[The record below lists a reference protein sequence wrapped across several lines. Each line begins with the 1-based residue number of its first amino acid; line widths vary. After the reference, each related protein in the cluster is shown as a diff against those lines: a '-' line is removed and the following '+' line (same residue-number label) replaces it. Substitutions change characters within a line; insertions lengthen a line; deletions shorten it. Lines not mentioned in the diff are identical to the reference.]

1 MDNILYKI
9 HLTHYIYKSRKIL
22 GHEGLRFLLEN
33 YQNRNAE
40 YFISLW
46 EHNEIEGEVVLEILE
61 RVNNK
66 IPFEL
71 SNSGKLEL
79 ISELKEIISDLIQN
93 GRCIKTFLLEN
104 LNEDQLDIVNQ
115 VLNEIGIKMENAN
128 NKINKW
134 NYQLF

>member
-9 HLTHYIYKSRKIL
+9 HLTHYIYKSKKTI

-33 YQNRNAE
+33 YYNRNAE

-71 SNSGKLEL
+71 SNNGKIEL